1 MRFCRLLALSIAFA
15 GCGVP
20 ARAQYTSKSTT
31 ATPAA
36 ATTAARPAAPATA
49 NRYTSSTTATAT
61 AKPAANPYTGG
72 TTAAAPKTTSA
83 NPYTGRTTTAATPK
97 TTAAAAAQQQRPVF
111 RPRPQPVLPAT
122 GGDDDLPSF
131 DALES
136 APSAARP
143 AAAATAQGSNLP
155 PPPPPP
161 KGEVWVYIADFQYR
175 DLTGLTMNCTWKLVA
190 QNKTNAD
197 ISKLEIKYTLMG
209 DEFPIYLGKI
219 PSNKSK
225 VTIQGMY
232 SSKCPALTQ
241 VKPKVEVVSCKMG
254 SVSGQDCSKYIV
266 IK

>member
-20 ARAQYTSKSTT
+20 ARAQYTSKSTAA
-31 ATPAA
+31 ATPA
-36 ATTAARPAAPATA
+36 TAARPAPAAA
-49 NRYTSSTTATAT
+49 NRYTSSTTA

-72 TTAAAPKTTSA
+72 TTAAAPKTTAA
-83 NPYTGRTTTAATPK
+83 NPYTGRTTTATAATPR
-97 TTAAAAAQQQRPVF
+97 TTAAPAAQQQRPVF
-111 RPRPQPVLPAT
+111 RPRPQPVLPPT

-131 DALES
+131 DALEN

-143 AAAATAQGSNLP
+143 ATAATAQGSNPP

-241 VKPKVEVVSCKMG
+241 VKPKVEVVTCKMG